1 MGLFTARESPP
12 PLQSRIPSRTS
23 SPHKSNLHLT
33 QDELVEIRA
42 LQRTFEGAY
51 VRTALSQFSF
61 ALLVLKI
68 FTHEFYS
75 VGALYAGFGVCVFA
89 VSLLRRRE
97 GNKQFFVEVEKDEGS
112 GEAGRRDA
120 ERRFRT
126 SGNVVCVV
134 TGVSLCAYIALLVL
148 VLKIGKS
155 V

>member
-12 PLQSRIPSRTS
+12 PLQSRNP
-23 SPHKSNLHLT
+23 SPHKSDLHLT

-51 VRTALSQFSF
+51 IRTALSQFSF

-75 VGALYAGFGVCVFA
+75 IGALYAGFGMCVFA
-89 VSLLRRRE
+89 VSVLRRRE
-97 GNKQFFVEVEKDEGS
+97 GNQQFFVEVEKEEVS
-112 GEAGRRDA
+112 GEAERRSGK
-120 ERRFRT
+120 RRFRT

-134 TGVSLCAYIALLVL
+134 TVLSLCAYVSLLVL
-148 VLKIGKS
+148 LLRLGK
-155 V
+155 